1 MKKERMMKFLYIY
14 LLVINVVAFCF
25 YGLDKWKAKH
35 NRWRIS
41 EATLILSAVI
51 GGSLGAFCGI
61 NLFRHKTKHKKFM
74 IGVPVI
80 LVIQIA
86 VGYFLYL
93 WI

>member
-1 MKKERMMKFLYIY
+1 MKFLYIY

>member
-14 LLVINVVAFCF
+14 LLVINVVAFCL

-51 GGSLGAFCGI
+51 GGSLGAFCGM

>member
-14 LLVINVVAFCF
+14 LLVINVVAFCL
-25 YGLDKWKAKH
+25 YGLDKCKAKH

-51 GGSLGAFCGI
+51 GGSLGAFCGM